1 MDFFDFSSALIWLAL
16 GLSGPAFLTAFGDR
30 PYNWK
35 SAVETTVGTT
45 VFVGALG
52 LYLSAGAIL
61 AAAIACLAALA
72 AAATFRGKSQRLPM
86 LAVSIL
92 CLGFY
97 VGSSSYVVAQLA
109 AN

>member
-16 GLSGPAFLTAFGDR
+16 GLSGPAFLTAFGGR
-30 PYNWK
+30 PDNWK
-35 SAVETTVGTT
+35 TAAETTVGTT

-72 AAATFRGKSQRLPM
+72 VAARFRGKRQQLPM
-86 LAVSIL
+86 LAASIL

-97 VGSSSYVVAQLA
+97 V
-109 AN
+109 